1 MTDIKEKDSNRYLIR
16 FIFAMAVFGTIGI
29 FRRFIPL
36 DSGLLAMIRGFI
48 GCAFI
53 LVFLAVRGTPF
64 SFVHFHGKWWI
75 LVISGAIMGFNWI
88 TLFEAYNYTSIAT
101 ASLCYYMAPVFL
113 IIVSPI
119 LFKERITLKKAVC
132 VIAAFAGMILVSGIL
147 GEGVGMNDL
156 RGVIFGLVSAVLYA
170 AVISI
175 SKLVSDVDPYEKTAL
190 QLFSAAVAVIPYL
203 LIKGVFTEPSLA
215 SAFTPLTILMLAVV
229 CLFHTGF
236 TYLLY
241 FGAVDKLKLQQ
252 VAIFSYVDPVV
263 SIILSQ
269 FILHEDM
276 GVTGII
282 GAVLILGAAIVS
294 EL

>member
-1 MTDIKEKDSNRYLIR
+1 MDIKESSSNKYLLQ

-36 DSGLLAMIRGFI
+36 DSGLIAMIRGFV
-48 GCAFI
+48 GGAFI
-53 LVFLAVRGTPF
+53 LVFLGVRGTPF
-64 SFVHFHGKWWI
+64 SFAHFHGKWWI
-75 LVISGAIMGFNWI
+75 LVISGAIMGFNWV
-88 TLFEAYNYTSIAT
+88 TLFEAYSYTSIAT
-101 ASLCYYMAPVFL
+101 ASLCYYMAPIFL

-119 LFKERITLKKAVC
+119 LFHERITLKKALC
-132 VIAAFAGMILVSGIL
+132 VLVAFGGMVLVSGIL
-147 GEGVGMNDL
+147 GENVGIGDM
-156 RGVIFGLVSAVLYA
+156 RGIIYGLISAILYA
-170 AVISI
+170 AVIST
-175 SKLVSDVDPYEKTAL
+175 SKFISDVDPYEKTAL

-203 LIKGVFTEPSLA
+203 LIKGVFTDPSLA
-215 SAFTPLTILMLAVV
+215 SAFTPLTIAMLAIV

-269 FILHEDM
+269 LILHEDM
-276 GVTGII
+276 GITRII